1 MITEIRVSFK
11 YIEVSKYRG
20 QCWKSGLPN
29 EIIWIKNSL
38 NTISLYDVETI
49 SRFHVWFDCGGQNHF
64 NSLSPSREWL
74 AAPSNSQRLQ
84 PWILKITTCFV
95 DTIEGCFIVLVFGKQ
110 VDFSDRC
117 ILYDA
122 MNAIGKTEQRPVFYS
137 QPPAAK
143 TRIFS
148 ALENS

>member
-11 YIEVSKYRG
+11 YIEVSRSVSAGSLVFQMRLFESKT
-20 QCWKSGLPN
+20 
-29 EIIWIKNSL
+29 L

-49 SRFHVWFDCGGQNHF
+49 SRFHVWFDCGAQNHS

-74 AAPSNSQRLQ
+74 ADPSNSQRLQ
-84 PWILKITTCFV
+84 PWILKITTCFL

-122 MNAIGKTEQRPVFYS
+122 MNAIGKTEQRLVFYS

>member
-1 MITEIRVSFK
+1 M
-11 YIEVSKYRG
+11 
-20 QCWKSGLPN
+20 
-29 EIIWIKNSL
+29 
-38 NTISLYDVETI
+38 
-49 SRFHVWFDCGGQNHF
+49 
-64 NSLSPSREWL
+64 
-74 AAPSNSQRLQ
+74 
-84 PWILKITTCFV
+84 
-95 DTIEGCFIVLVFGKQ
+95 VLVFGKQ

-122 MNAIGKTEQRPVFYS
+122 MHAIGKTEQRPLFYS